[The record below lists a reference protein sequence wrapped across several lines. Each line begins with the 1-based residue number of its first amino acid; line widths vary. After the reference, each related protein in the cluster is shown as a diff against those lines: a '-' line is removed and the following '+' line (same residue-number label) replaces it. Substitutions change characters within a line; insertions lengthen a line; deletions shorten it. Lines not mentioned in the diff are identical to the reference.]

1 MLLCLSAAEAW
12 QGWDLHGG
20 VLQAGEAAA
29 VLAWGRAGTAKQ
41 TVVLLAPKRL
51 EGSSSDSAVR
61 THGEVAGRVEMQ
73 QNSEQ
78 SG

>member
-1 MLLCLSAAEAW
+1 MSECCWGSM
-12 QGWDLHGG
+12 G
-20 VLQAGEAAA
+20 VSCRQVRLRQCWAR
-29 VLAWGRAGTAKQ
+29 GRAGTAKQ

-61 THGEVAGRVEMQ
+61 THREVAGRVEMQ